1 MFILQ
6 SAFLGSFF
14 ANTEEKSS
22 QTKNKPKTARS
33 IPKCLFGVIFL
44 HMEQTTEVA
53 FSDSR
58 PHLGKSFR
66 PRMWII
72 IKAPKTLSSITW
84 HVTFHQFYGIAD
96 WTDYRGKRGLDGLGF
111 GLGRLQLWTPQFIQL
126 SGWGLTWM
134 IIEVFGFSK
143 ASQKIESIW
152 TSWNMRRAYTSVY
165 THIKVNMGLL
175 ETHSDISF
183 FSLVWLVTV
192 LCCHRTLHLVPTRWG
207 PSSWTLIWR
216 T

>member
-6 SAFLGSFF
+6 SAFLGIIF

-22 QTKNKPKTARS
+22 QTKNKPKTACS

-66 PRMWII
+66 PHMWII

-84 HVTFHQFYGIAD
+84 RVTFHQFYGIAD

-111 GLGRLQLWTPQFIQL
+111 GIRPTATLNTTVYPAQWLRPNLDDHWSFWLL
-126 SGWGLTWM
+126 
-134 IIEVFGFSK
+134 
-143 ASQKIESIW
+143 ESIPK
-152 TSWNMRRAYTSVY
+152 R
-165 THIKVNMGLL
+165 
-175 ETHSDISF
+175 
-183 FSLVWLVTV
+183 
-192 LCCHRTLHLVPTRWG
+192 
-207 PSSWTLIWR
+207 
-216 T
+216 